1 MNIQQKQ
8 AIVEELKGIAASAS
22 AMVLLS
28 HHGLTVEESTRYRR
42 EVESSGAKLKVV
54 KNTLFSRAVAGTPQE
69 FLTAYL
75 QGPVTLAFTRGD
87 PVALARGLMG
97 VLKGN
102 QKMAIKGGSLGSR
115 PLTEADVKA
124 LAALPPVE
132 TLKAMLLGALAGVPR
147 KFLGVLQAPAR
158 EFVGVLKA
166 RERRL
171 SEAG

>member
-8 AIVEELKGIAASAS
+8 AVVEELKEIAASAS

-42 EVESSGAKLKVV
+42 EMESFGAKLRVV
-54 KNTLFSRAVAGTPQE
+54 KNTLFSRAITGTPRE
-69 FLTAYL
+69 FLAAHL
-75 QGPVTLAFTRGD
+75 QGPVAIAFTRGD
-87 PVALARGLMG
+87 PVALAKALVSVM
-97 VLKGN
+97 KGH
-102 QKMAIKGGSLGSR
+102 QKLAVKGGSLGSS
-115 PLTEADVKA
+115 PLTEAQVKA

-132 TLKAMLLGALAGVPR
+132 TLKAMLLGTLAGVPR

-158 EFVGVLKA
+158 DFVGVLKA

-171 SEAG
+171 SEVG